1 MKTGHGRSGLGCT
14 LRRNGRGGAQVA
26 PAAPRGL
33 GRAVAGEEGLPAQA
47 EQMVR
52 GPARGGAAD
61 LVRHMQAA
69 GQRVREQ
76 AHGAVADL
84 QGRAQD
90 RGRADHVIGQRLA
103 AGLPARAWATGACLC
118 RPLACAALGL
128 LAAGLPGGAAAQDL
142 SGLAAQAASGV
153 SQNAVILVVGLTLL
167 SLAPGLAV
175 MVTCFPFVVT
185 VLSILRQAIGL
196 QQSPPNMLIVSL
208 ALFLSWYVMD
218 PVLRDAW
225 AVAGAPLSRG
235 EIALDV
241 AFDRGIEPF
250 RRFMSERTDLDTMAA
265 LAEVAPRPDEPRPS
279 LAPQAETGP
288 GDVPD
293 PETAP
298 LSLLVPAF
306 MLTEIERAFA
316 IGFLVSLPFLIIDL
330 VVSAILMSMGMM
342 MVPPT
347 VVALPFKLAFFVA
360 VDGWGLIAAAL
371 VRGYQGGG

>member
-1 MKTGHGRSGLGCT
+1 MTVQGGGTGKGCAGPGRQEPRLAVDAPGRLG
-14 LRRNGRGGAQVA
+14 GA
-26 PAAPRGL
+26 PAATAKHLVPR
-33 GRAVAGEEGLPAQA
+33 
-47 EQMVR
+47 R
-52 GPARGGAAD
+52 GKGCG
-61 LVRHMQAA
+61 M
-69 GQRVREQ
+69 
-76 AHGAVADL
+76 
-84 QGRAQD
+84 
-90 RGRADHVIGQRLA
+90 
-103 AGLPARAWATGACLC
+103 C
-118 RPLACAALGL
+118 RPLAWAAL
-128 LAAGLPGGAAAQDL
+128 AALVAALPGGAAAQDL
-142 SGLAAQAASGV
+142 SGLAAQAAGGV

-185 VLSILRQAIGL
+185 VLSIMRQAIGL

-218 PVLRDAW
+218 PVLREAW
-225 AVAGAPLSRG
+225 DVAGAPLTRG
-235 EIALDV
+235 EVALDV

-250 RRFMSERTDLDTMAA
+250 RRFMAGRTALDTMAA
-265 LAEVAPRPDEPRPS
+265 LAEVAPRPE
-279 LAPQAETGP
+279 APHSPVTAPDSSQ
-288 GDVPD
+288 GDAPD